1 MSISIKKSVRVLAK
15 ILVTLIFLVVAT
27 YTILGIFTSPSNTR
41 NWSVDQSLL
50 PYAEISTTTSNLIH
64 IKNIRNYTYKSTSE
78 YTPNYYDKT
87 FDLSKLK
94 NVYYIV
100 EPFTGF
106 KGSAH
111 TFLSFEFESVGSTT
125 ASSTTSTTTSNDFL
139 AVSVEIR
146 KEKGESFSA
155 LKGLFNQYEIM
166 YVLADERD
174 AVKLRSN
181 FRKNDVYMYPV
192 KTTKEKASALFLDI
206 IERVNA
212 LHKTPEF
219 YNTAYNTCTS
229 NIMKHANT
237 ITPSK
242 IPFSYKVLLP
252 AYSDELA
259 FDLGMIDTTAQSL
272 EEVRLKYKINE
283 KALLYADDIDFSNKI
298 RQSLDR

>member
-1 MSISIKKSVRVLAK
+1 MRSIFIKIIKCLLYTSIAIVG
-15 ILVTLIFLVVAT
+15 LIIFVYICLNF
-27 YTILGIFTSPSNTR
+27 FTSPSNDR
-41 NWSVDQSLL
+41 DWSIDQSVL
-50 PYAEISTTTSNLIH
+50 PYAEVSATSNNLIH
-64 IKNIRNYTYKSTSE
+64 IKNIRNYSYKSTSD
-78 YTPNYYDKT
+78 YTPAYYDKT
-87 FDLSKLK
+87 FDISKLK
-94 NVYYIV
+94 KVYYIV

-111 TFLSFEFESVGSTT
+111 TFLSFEFES
-125 ASSTTSTTTSNDFL
+125 NDFL
-139 AVSVEIR
+139 TVSVEIR

-174 AVKLRSN
+174 AIKLRSN
-181 FRKNDVYMYPV
+181 FRKDDVYVYPV

-206 IERVNA
+206 IERVNT
-212 LHKTPEF
+212 LHTTPEF
-219 YNTAYNTCTS
+219 YNTAYNTCTT

-259 FDLGMIDTTAQSL
+259 FDLGMIDTNAKNLDEARSI
-272 EEVRLKYKINE
+272 YKINE
-283 KALLYADDIDFSNKI
+283 KALIYADDVDFSNKI
-298 RQSLDR
+298 RE

>member
-1 MSISIKKSVRVLAK
+1 MRISFKKLVRVLAK
-15 ILVTLIFLVVAT
+15 ILFALICFVIVI
-27 YTILGIFTSPSNTR
+27 YIILGIFTSPSNNR
-41 NWSVDQSLL
+41 DWSVDQSVL
-50 PYAEISTTTSNLIH
+50 PYAETSATSSNLIH
-64 IKNIRNYTYKSTSE
+64 IKNIRNYSYKSTSE
-78 YTPNYYDKT
+78 YTPSYYDKT
-87 FDLSKLK
+87 FDISKLK
-94 NVYYIV
+94 KVYYIV

-111 TFLSFEFESVGSTT
+111 TFLSFEFEPIASNTG
-125 ASSTTSTTTSNDFL
+125 SSTNSSTSSPAVSNDFL
-139 AVSVEIR
+139 TVSVEIR

-174 AVKLRSN
+174 AIKLRSN
-181 FRKNDVYMYPV
+181 FRKDDVYVYPV

-206 IERVNA
+206 IERVNT
-212 LHKTPEF
+212 LHTTPEF
-219 YNTAYNTCTS
+219 YNTAYNTCTT

-259 FDLGMIDTTAQSL
+259 FDLGMIDTNAKNLDEARSL
-272 EEVRLKYKINE
+272 YKINE
-283 KALLYADDIDFSNKI
+283 KALLYADYVDFSNKI
-298 RQSLDR
+298 RE

>member
-15 ILVTLIFLVVAT
+15 ILLTLIFLVAAT

-125 ASSTTSTTTSNDFL
+125 ASSTTSPTTSNDFL

-206 IERVNA
+206 IKRVNV

-259 FDLGMIDTTAQSL
+259 FDLGMINTTAQSL
-272 EEVRLKYKINE
+272 EEARLKYRINE
-283 KALLYADDIDFSNKI
+283 KALRYADDIDFSNKI
-298 RQSLDR
+298 RE

>member
-1 MSISIKKSVRVLAK
+1 MSITIKKSVRILAK
-15 ILVTLIFLVVAT
+15 ILLTLILFVVVT
-27 YTILGIFTSPSNTR
+27 YTILGIFTSPLNTR
-41 NWSVDQSLL
+41 DWSIDQSVL
-50 PYAEISTTTSNLIH
+50 PYAEISATSSNLIH
-64 IKNIRNYTYKSTSE
+64 IKNIRNYSYTSTSE

-94 NVYYIV
+94 KVYYIV

-111 TFLSFEFESVGSTT
+111 TFLSFEFESVASTT
-125 ASSTTSTTTSNDFL
+125 VSSTNSIATSNDFL
-139 AVSVEIR
+139 TVSVEIR

-174 AVKLRSN
+174 AVKLRTN
-181 FRKNDVYMYPV
+181 FRKDDVYVYPV

-206 IERVNA
+206 IERVNT
-212 LHKTPEF
+212 LHTTPEF
-219 YNTAYNTCTS
+219 YNTAYNTCTT
-229 NIMKHANT
+229 NIMRHANT

-242 IPFSYKVLLP
+242 IPLSYKVLLP

-272 EEVRLKYKINE
+272 EEARSKYKINE
-283 KALLYADDIDFSNKI
+283 KALLYADDVDFSNKI
-298 RQSLDR
+298 RE

>member
-1 MSISIKKSVRVLAK
+1 MSISIEKAVRVLAK
-15 ILVTLIFLVVAT
+15 ILLTLIFFVVVT

-41 NWSVDQSLL
+41 DWSIDQSLL

-78 YTPNYYDKT
+78 YTPAYYDKT
-87 FDLSKLK
+87 FDISKLK
-94 NVYYIV
+94 KVYYIV

-139 AVSVEIR
+139 TVSVEIR

-206 IERVNA
+206 AERVNT

-259 FDLGMIDTTAQSL
+259 FDLGMIDTNAKNLDEARSI
-272 EEVRLKYKINE
+272 YKINK
-283 KALLYADDIDFSNKI
+283 KALLYADDVDFSNKI
-298 RQSLDR
+298 RGK

>member
-1 MSISIKKSVRVLAK
+1 MHEIISRLKITLRYIVVVL
-15 ILVTLIFLVVAT
+15 LTLIFFVIII

-41 NWSVDQSLL
+41 DWSVDQSLL

-64 IKNIRNYTYKSTSE
+64 VKNIRNYTYKSTSE

-87 FDLSKLK
+87 FDISKLK
-94 NVYYIV
+94 KVYYIV

-111 TFLSFEFESVGSTT
+111 TFLSFEFESAESTQT
-125 ASSTTSTTTSNDFL
+125 SSTTSPTVSNDFL
-139 AVSVEIR
+139 TVSVEIR

-174 AVKLRSN
+174 AIKLRSN
-181 FRKNDVYMYPV
+181 FRKDDVYVYPI
-192 KTTKEKASALFLDI
+192 KTTKEKASALFLNI
-206 IERVNA
+206 IERVNT
-212 LHKTPEF
+212 LHKIPEF
-219 YNTAYNTCTS
+219 YNTAYNTCTT
-229 NIMKHANT
+229 NIMRHANT

-259 FDLGMIDTTAQSL
+259 FDLGMIDTTAKSL
-272 EEVRLKYKINE
+272 EEARLKYKINE
-283 KALLYADDIDFSNKI
+283 KALLYADDVDFSNKI
-298 RQSLDR
+298 RE

>member
-1 MSISIKKSVRVLAK
+1 MCIFIKKSVRVLAK
-15 ILVTLIFLVVAT
+15 ILLTLIFFVVVA

-41 NWSVDQSLL
+41 DWSVDQSLL

-78 YTPNYYDKT
+78 YTPAYYDKT

-94 NVYYIV
+94 KVYYIV

-111 TFLSFEFESVGSTT
+111 TFLSFEFESAESTQT
-125 ASSTTSTTTSNDFL
+125 SSTTSPTVSNDFL
-139 AVSVEIR
+139 TVSVEIR

-174 AVKLRSN
+174 AIKLRSN
-181 FRKNDVYMYPV
+181 FRKDDVYVYPV

-206 IERVNA
+206 IERVNT
-212 LHKTPEF
+212 LHTTPEF
-219 YNTAYNTCTS
+219 YNTAYNTCTT

-237 ITPSK
+237 ITPSR

-272 EEVRLKYKINE
+272 EEARLEYKINE
-283 KALLYADDIDFSNKI
+283 KALLYADDVDFSNKI
-298 RQSLDR
+298 RE